1 MRPQLV
7 QQVMVHHV
15 QKSAPGYHVAVVPS
29 WAGELHHYRNYVG
42 QDKRKKVKDEYKTLA
57 HVEDRGLIT
66 RFLTPLCESVERA
79 CQRIQGVRCR
89 FIDL

>member
-15 QKSAPGYHVAVVPS
+15 QRSAPGYHVAVVPS

-42 QDKRKKVKDEYKTLA
+42 QDKRKKVKDEYKTLS
-57 HVEDRGLIT
+57 HVEDRGLVT
-66 RFLTPLCESVERA
+66 RFMTRLCGRVERA
-79 CQRIQGVRCR
+79 CQGIQGVRCR